1 MALLLAGPAIAVMK
15 LCDIFRF
22 RGKRGGRLFIRRR
35 VTRRSGYANLGRFTD
50 HTNLAVVKPCPINSI
65 SSSVIN
71 AGLKLCTWN
80 ARSIRN
86 KTSVLHDSICD
97 NQFDLVALTETWLT
111 ASDLAI
117 KNECTPT
124 GYKLIDSPRF
134 SRSGEGIALV
144 YRSTL
149 SVIEVIAGEKSSFE
163 YAEFIVSNKN
173 FKIRLIIIYRPP
185 PPYSHSHPIIISSFF
200 DELTCYLEPI
210 ILSIQ
215 PLLIAGDFNIHVD
228 NPNDGDIAKF
238 TDLLESIGLVQ
249 HVNTPTHQLGHTLD
263 LIITREADI
272 LFTSPPISDTY
283 LSDHCTV
290 VCHLSLPKIP
300 HTVKEISYRK
310 LKGEMQCPKRLCII
324 H

>member
-1 MALLLAGPAIAVMK
+1 MK

-185 PPYSHSHPIIISSFF
+185 PLTRIPIQLSSAHFS
-200 DELTCYLEPI
+200 TNSPV
-210 ILSIQ
+210 ILSRSYY
-215 PLLIAGDFNIHVD
+215 PFNLYSLPAILTSTLTILMTVTL
-228 NPNDGDIAKF
+228 PN
-238 TDLLESIGLVQ
+238 LQ
-249 HVNTPTHQLGHTLD
+249 
-263 LIITREADI
+263 
-272 LFTSPPISDTY
+272 TY
-283 LSDHCTV
+283 LSPLDLFNT
-290 VCHLSLPKIP
+290 
-300 HTVKEISYRK
+300 
-310 LKGEMQCPKRLCII
+310 
-324 H
+324 